1 MADETKDA
9 AGLGGLFGDGL
20 DAGRVGGHAPAAE
33 AESEAASDS
42 SRAAQARRA
51 ESGTQR
57 FGNGVGLRARRAAR
71 WVADAVVSVVFPAD
85 CRICEGLLTTASRVP
100 VCEACLG
107 AFERLGPRI
116 CAICGTPLEWR
127 GPFEAEREGERVCRL
142 CADHRYGFDR
152 ARSYAHYSRGLV
164 QAILLLKFEQIEPL
178 AEWFAGR
185 LAELARREKLAEGVN
200 VVVPVPLHRERQ
212 RERGFN
218 QADLIAR
225 AVAKRLGL
233 PYRPVLLMRTKPRPN
248 KHTLSLEERWESVRG
263 AFATLPGSQVDK
275 QRVLLVDD
283 VMTTGATLDAC
294 ARALREAGAQR
305 VIGLTVARAVR
316 DALPSSGEQ

>member
-1 MADETKDA
+1 MADKALDT
-9 AGLGGLFGDGL
+9 AGFGGLFGDSPEP
-20 DAGRVGGHAPAAE
+20 AGAR
-33 AESEAASDS
+33 SEASAAGAETEAATASYG
-42 SRAAQARRA
+42 ARGLG
-51 ESGTQR
+51 SG
-57 FGNGVGLRARRAAR
+57 FGNGVGLRAKRAAR
-71 WVADAVVSVVFPAD
+71 WLADAVVSVVFPAD

-100 VCEACLG
+100 VCEACLS

-127 GPFEAEREGERVCRL
+127 RPFEAERNGERVCRL

-178 AEWFAGR
+178 AGWFAGR
-185 LAELARREKLAEGVN
+185 LAELAQREKLAEGID

-225 AVAKRLGL
+225 AVARRLGL
-233 PYRPVLLMRTKPRPN
+233 PYRPVLLVRTKPRPN

-294 ARALREAGAQR
+294 ARALQEAGAQR